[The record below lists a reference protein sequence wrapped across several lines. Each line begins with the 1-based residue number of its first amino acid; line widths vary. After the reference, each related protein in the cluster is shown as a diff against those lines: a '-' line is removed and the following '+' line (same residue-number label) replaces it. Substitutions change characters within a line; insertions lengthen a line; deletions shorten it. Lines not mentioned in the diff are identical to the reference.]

1 MKRLTQDKF
10 IFKCKEKH
18 GDKYDY
24 SLVEY
29 INISKK
35 IQIICK
41 KHGVFSQISKN
52 HKDDINFI
60 NRKDQY
66 TLSTPWY
73 FPTIGIT
80 IYPNLKCK

>member
-35 IQIICK
+35 IQIIRIPYT
-41 KHGVFSQISKN
+41 QILNVNEILKN
-52 HKDDINFI
+52 
-60 NRKDQY
+60 
-66 TLSTPWY
+66 
-73 FPTIGIT
+73 
-80 IYPNLKCK
+80 NLKN